1 VRIRHKILLVVL
13 PVVIV
18 SILSISAIALNNFFV
33 ATKNEIIDK
42 LKSTG
47 NNIVDKTSR
56 VMFER
61 VADIKFLSGSN
72 ILSNPEINLIQ
83 KVNFLR
89 SAERAYKSYASMSLY
104 DKDGIKIG
112 DTRSLYVG
120 SNESQKPFFTHAI
133 SGQVYYD
140 KISHV

>member
-1 VRIRHKILLVVL
+1 
-13 PVVIV
+13 
-18 SILSISAIALNNFFV
+18 
-33 ATKNEIIDK
+33 
-42 LKSTG
+42 
-47 NNIVDKTSR
+47 
-56 VMFER
+56 MFER

-72 ILSNPEINLIQ
+72 LLSDRDINLIQ

-120 SNESQKPFFTHAI
+120 LNESQKPFFTHAI
-133 SGQVYYD
+133 RGEIYYD
-140 KISHV
+140 KIPVLSESLSQYVIHFSAPLKVTYLV